1 MRDLDLIPGFHFR
14 VEFLGQGFPENDSR
28 FQSVSGLEVS
38 IDTEAVREGGEN
50 RFEYALPTKT
60 SYSSLSL
67 KRGVMHDSGV
77 IDWIKETITSLQIKP
92 LDILVTLLDEEHQAL
107 MEWNI
112 KHAWPRKWSVS
123 EFNAMNNELVVET
136 LELQYSYFTQK

>member
-1 MRDLDLIPGFHFR
+1 MADVNLIPGFHFQ
-14 VEFLGQGFPENDSR
+14 VKFLGQDFPENDSR

-38 IDTEAVREGGEN
+38 VDTETVREGGEN

-67 KRGVMHDSGV
+67 KRGVMHDSAV
-77 IDWIKETITSLQIKP
+77 IDWVKDTVTSLQIKP
-92 LDILVTLLDEEHQAL
+92 LDILVSLLDEEHQSI

-136 LELQYSYFTQK
+136 LELQYFYFTQ